1 MQAHPRS
8 GEAIA
13 ARRLNWGC
21 GPNPPSGW
29 LNADQRPAPGV
40 DLCGDI
46 RHGLPL
52 SDNSLEYIVSIHAL
66 QELPYLD
73 VVPALQE
80 LRRVLQPGGV
90 LRLSLPDLDRG
101 IAAYQDDDPAYF
113 YVPDDEART
122 ISGKLVV
129 QMTWYG
135 ASRMLFTFAFA
146 EELLRRAGFVEV
158 RRCAFRKTGC
168 RFPEIVALDDR
179 ERESLFV
186 EAEK

>member
-1 MQAHPRS
+1 MQAERS
-8 GEAIA
+8 GGLAIGV
-13 ARRLNWGC
+13 RRLNWGC

-29 LNADQRPAPGV
+29 LNADLRPAPGV
-40 DLCGDI
+40 EICGDI
-46 RHGLPL
+46 RDGLPL
-52 SDNSLEYIVSIHAL
+52 PDASLEYIVSIHAL

-101 IAAYQDDDPAYF
+101 IAAYQRNDPAYF
-113 YVPDDEART
+113 YVPDEETRT
-122 ISGKLVV
+122 ISGKLIV

-135 ASRMLFTFAFA
+135 ASRMLFTFEFA
-146 EELLRRAGFVEV
+146 EELLRRAGFATV
-158 RRCAFRKTGC
+158 RRCAFRETGS
-168 RFPEIVALDDR
+168 RFPEIVALDNR